1 MLRATDAR
9 SGFAPY
15 CGAILRGLLRRQ
27 MPEAMEAAL
36 GPGRATMGVT
46 KDGILY
52 WSADYVAR
60 QSVDELA
67 FTLVHEAMHLL
78 LNHHDRAEAIQAP
91 REHDEIINRAQ
102 DACIN
107 DDLKKAFEKTHPNIG
122 KDGIYSSTLQQPPG
136 LIWEERYRRL
146 LKNAKKMPRPMCGGC
161 AHNPLPGEKTGKG
174 SGEGRSEAQLERL
187 RKETAQAIQE
197 HASKHPGT
205 VPGSLEVWADTMLAP
220 PKVDWR
226 TQLGQLVRDA
236 IAYRPGVGHTTFLRR
251 SRRQAGVGYGVGR
264 PVMPGQHQAVPRVAC
279 VIDTSGS
286 MCGAPLV
293 QAASEMQGVLAA
305 AGAAVTVCTVD
316 AAVHGLQE
324 VASMEAALKMMQGG
338 GGTDMS
344 VGIVALTE
352 RKPLCE
358 VAVVLTD
365 GFIPHPGEEP
375 PFRVVWCIVGGN
387 TSFTAPWGDV
397 VIVDAAE
404 EAA

>member
-187 RKETAQAIQE
+187 RKETAQAVHE

-205 VPGSLEVWADTMLAP
+205 VPGSLEVWADTVLVP

-226 TQLGQLVRDA
+226 TRLGQLVRDA

-251 SRRQAGVGYGVGR
+251 SRRQAGVGYGPGR
-264 PVMPGQHQAVPRVAC
+264 PVMPGQHTAVPRVG
-279 VIDTSGS
+279 VLLDLSGS
-286 MCGAPLV
+286 MMGERIRSATAEL
-293 QAASEMQGVLAA
+293 QGILAA
-305 AGAAVTVCTVD
+305 VGAAVTVCTVD
-316 AAVHGLQE
+316 AALQGIKE
-324 VASMEAALKMMQGG
+324 CASLADAAELYKGG
-338 GGTDMS
+338 GGTILTPGFD
-344 VGIVALTE
+344 ALTA
-352 RKPLCE
+352 RKPTPE
-358 VAVVLTD
+358 VVIALTD
-365 GFIPHPGEEP
+365 GEIGGGYPQEEP
-375 PFRVVWCIVGGN
+375 PYSVIWCICG
-387 TSFTAPWGDV
+387 SSPFDAPYGETV
-397 VIVDAAE
+397 RVDLDGE
-404 EAA
+404 